1 MEIVI
6 NVDSEKFNEI
16 IQKELEAFSKDELHE
31 LIRKGIINCLSN
43 EDTLKNLFTRKSQG
57 YYDTSYQAN
66 EILKEAVKTVNFDEM
81 FKPLQDKIIDYVKNN
96 HEKIIKEFVLKKFET
111 GLCMSL
117 DNNDSFRNAV
127 RQVVWDMQN

>member
-16 IQKELEAFSKDELHE
+16 IQKELAAFSKDELHE

-43 EDTLKNLFTRKSQG
+43 EDTLKNFFTGRTN
-57 YYDTSYQAN
+57 YYASTTQAD
-66 EILKEAVKTVNFDEM
+66 EILKEAVKTVNFDEA

-96 HEKIIKEFVLKKFET
+96 HEKIIKEFVLQKFET

-117 DNNDSFRNAV
+117 DNNDSFKNAV

>member
-43 EDTLKNLFTRKSQG
+43 EDTLKNFFTRRPN
-57 YYDTSYQAN
+57 YYDSTTQAD
-66 EILKEAVKTVNFDEM
+66 EILKEAVKTVNFDEA

-96 HEKIIKEFVLKKFET
+96 HEKIIKEFVLQKFET

-117 DNNDSFRNAV
+117 DNNDSFKNAV
-127 RQVVWDMQN
+127 RRVVWDMQN